1 MAFAVIA
8 GIFSAAAAFSQGTAE
23 AAGYEMQAQAAD
35 YQARVADINAQAS
48 AQQYS
53 AEEER
58 VRRESRQV
66 MGAQRAAIAQSGVGF
81 GGSSQDVM
89 RQSSIQA
96 ELDALNIRYAGS
108 LERTGLLNEAGA
120 QRFNAATARSSAKM
134 ARRMRWVSAIGA
146 GLGGY
151 SSAGGKTIMGGTSAS
166 TRSVST
172 GVSAMGRG
180 IVGRGRG

>member
-8 GIFSAAAAFSQGTAE
+8 GIVSAAAAFSQGTAE

-58 VRRESRQV
+58 VRREARQV

-81 GGSSQDVM
+81 GGSSADIM

-120 QRFNAATARSSAKM
+120 QRFNAAQSRANAKM

-151 SSAGGKTIMGGTSAS
+151 SSAGGKTMFGSSAS
-166 TRSVST
+166 SGRSLST
-172 GVSAMGRG
+172 GVSAMGGSVYRG
-180 IVGRGRG
+180 GKG